1 MAEIKKIKKLL
12 EMELNIPN
20 YQRPYK
26 WENRNIE
33 ELLSDIN
40 VAINES
46 THYSDYKY
54 RIGTIIIH
62 KNKNGQLDIVDGQ
75 QRVISLTLLY
85 LYLDSDYENSITK
98 IKFDNPITQK
108 NIKDNYR
115 FIQEWFSLKGDKDK
129 DLFLEALEKT
139 LEVVIIEVEHQSEAF
154 QLFDS
159 QNTRGKA
166 LDPHDLLKAY
176 HLREMRNDLYEMEHS
191 VEVWESKDSSK
202 IRELFDTYLYPIINW
217 SHCKNTKEF
226 TAKEIDTFKGIKEDS
241 AYTYAKRAF
250 KSMPYF
256 QITESFIAGS
266 YFFEMVDHYLEMLA
280 DINRALEEKFTDLN
294 KIIESKEYNASVGF
308 TYSKELFKCALLCYY
323 DRFHNFEEMAVKKLF
338 IWSFMIRTDMENLG
352 YDTINKYAIGA
363 ENDAYT
369 NKIAMFSVI
378 SNARK
383 HSDISNQKMLLRQ
396 DGKARTDK
404 WKRLYKEIEKYLL
417 FN

>member
-1 MAEIKKIKKLL
+1 MAKIKSIKDLL
-12 EMELNIPN
+12 KMELNIPN

-33 ELLSDIN
+33 DLLSDIN
-40 VAINES
+40 IAINES
-46 THYSDYKY
+46 EHYSDYKY

-62 KNKNGQLDIVDGQ
+62 KNNKGQFDIVDGQ

-85 LYLDSDYENSITK
+85 LYLQPNYKNSITE
-98 IKFDNPITQK
+98 IKFDNSTTQN

-115 FIQEWFSLKGDKDK
+115 FIQEWFSLKGNNYK
-129 DLFLEALEKT
+129 DLFLKALDKT
-139 LEVVIIEVEHQSEAF
+139 LEVVIIEVKHQSEAF

-191 VEVWESKDSSK
+191 VEVWETKDSSK
-202 IRELFDTYLYPIINW
+202 IRKLFDTYLYPIINW

-241 AYTYAKRAF
+241 TYTYAKRAF

-280 DINRALEEKFTDLN
+280 DINRALEEKFTDIY
-294 KIIESKEYNASVGF
+294 KIIESKEDNDSVGF

-338 IWSFMIRTDMENLG
+338 IWSFMIRTDMEHLG
-352 YDTINKYAIGA
+352 YDTINKYAIGD

-383 HSDISNQKMLLRQ
+383 HSDISNLKLFLRQ
-396 DGKARTDK
+396 GGKAKAGK
-404 WKRLYKEIEKYLL
+404 WSHLYKEIEKYLS

>member
-1 MAEIKKIKKLL
+1 M
-12 EMELNIPN
+12 
-20 YQRPYK
+20 
-26 WENRNIE
+26 
-33 ELLSDIN
+33 
-40 VAINES
+40 
-46 THYSDYKY
+46 
-54 RIGTIIIH
+54 
-62 KNKNGQLDIVDGQ
+62 
-75 QRVISLTLLY
+75 
-85 LYLDSDYENSITK
+85 ITK
-98 IKFDNPITQK
+98 LSIN
-108 NIKDNYR
+108 
-115 FIQEWFSLKGDKDK
+115 
-129 DLFLEALEKT
+129 
-139 LEVVIIEVEHQSEAF
+139 
-154 QLFDS
+154 S

-191 VEVWESKDSSK
+191 VEVWETKDSSK
-202 IRELFDTYLYPIINW
+202 IRKLFDTYLYPIINW
-217 SHCKNTKEF
+217 SHCKNNKEF

-241 AYTYAKRAF
+241 TYTYAKRAF

-280 DINRALEEKFTDLN
+280 DINRALEEKFTDIY
-294 KIIESKEYNASVGF
+294 KIIESKEDNDSVGF

-338 IWSFMIRTDMENLG
+338 IWSFMIRTDMEHLG
-352 YDTINKYAIGA
+352 YDTINKYAIGD

-383 HSDISNQKMLLRQ
+383 HSDISNLKLFLRQ
-396 DGKARTDK
+396 GGKAKAGK
-404 WKRLYKEIEKYLL
+404 WSHLYKEIEKYLS